1 MKPGRT
7 PRPEPSEE
15 YGEEAGRISVA
26 KEVIAT
32 IAGLAASEVPGVYSP
47 KGEPFPQGGAVQR
60 YVHTEL
66 LEGRVRLA
74 LSVGIGYGRVL
85 PEVAQELQEK
95 VKTEVERLTT
105 LPVEAVDVEVVSVV
119 EREGRL

>member
-1 MKPGRT
+1 MKAEKT
-7 PRPEPSEE
+7 PKPRQPESYEE
-15 YGEEAGRISVA
+15 EGKISVA

-47 KGEPFPQGGAVQR
+47 KGEPFPQGSAVQR

-66 LEGRVRLA
+66 LEGRVRLS
-74 LSVGIGYGRVL
+74 LSVGISYGRVL
-85 PEVAQELQEK
+85 PEVVQELQEK

-105 LPVEAVDVEVVSVV
+105 LPVEAVDVEVVGIV
-119 EREGRL
+119 EAEEQG

>member
-1 MKPGRT
+1 MKAERASRPH
-7 PRPEPSEE
+7 RPEEPE
-15 YGEEAGRISVA
+15 EEAGKISVA

-32 IAGLAASEVPGVYSP
+32 IAGLAAAEVPGVYSP
-47 KGEPFPQGGAVQR
+47 KGDPLPHGSAVQR

-66 LEGRVRLA
+66 LGGRVRIA
-74 LSVGIGYGRVL
+74 LSVGVSYGRVL

-105 LPVEAVDVEVVSVV
+105 LPVEAVDVEVVGIV
-119 EREGRL
+119 EPEGRA

>member
-1 MKPGRT
+1 MKPERT
-7 PRPEPSEE
+7 SRSNRPEEHE
-15 YGEEAGRISVA
+15 EEAGKISVA

-47 KGEPFPQGGAVQR
+47 KGEPLPQGSAVQR

-66 LEGRVRLA
+66 LEGRVRIA

-105 LPVEAVDVEVVSVV
+105 LPVEAVDVEVVGIV
-119 EREGRL
+119 EAEERP